1 MNPMVKAT
9 QCAPKRGR
17 FCRKTSAHAL
27 FRLCF
32 PLTLDRGRRKTQSD
46 LKGRISGRPSSC
58 CAYGDVA
65 YPLSYR
71 QLEDRCNARCI
82 PSTVTKTQD
91 VLTSFALSLGL
102 PISLTLHA
110 TRFPASTD
118 ADIRAAGH
126 IGRIVEDRIT
136 EHHHV
141 AHTPPSSSTQI
152 LMAREMTDELGPRHV
167 VRRALPGER
176 YDAATGHCMKK
187 TFFHT
192 IFHVHNAC
200 GRNTSAGW
208 A

>member
-71 QLEDRCNARCI
+71 QLEEMIQERGVSVDY
-82 PSTVTKTQD
+82 
-91 VLTSFALSLGL
+91 
-102 PISLTLHA
+102 A
-110 TRFPASTD
+110 T
-118 ADIRAAGH
+118 I
-126 IGRIVEDRIT
+126 
-136 EHHHV
+136 
-141 AHTPPSSSTQI
+141 
-152 LMAREMTDELGPRHV
+152 
-167 VRRALPGER
+167 
-176 YDAATGHCMKK
+176 
-187 TFFHT
+187 
-192 IFHVHNAC
+192 
-200 GRNTSAGW
+200 
-208 A
+208 